1 MLKIEKEQIRLVSHL
16 LNDENSHFPLL
27 RSVLSE
33 KKKGSVY
40 VNSLETPTAAYIIS
54 SDGWCYQLGEED
66 DINFNSG
73 LEDIISEE
81 TTKNNKP
88 ILWFG
93 ISKKWRRK
101 LDDNDSLEVKDF
113 PRIQYRFN
121 KRDYIS
127 YMKNPFP
134 YQLEYISKENIE
146 KVIEYSDSVI
156 NFWGTMDNF
165 IENGLGFIL
174 VDKGRIISHCISAS
188 VEEGEVEIDI
198 ETDDSYRGK
207 GIARF
212 MASCLIDEC
221 MKRGQTP
228 KWDCAAENIPSRK
241 LAAKLGFE
249 EIKQYPFSY
258 ITSA

>member
-1 MLKIEKEQIRLVSHL
+1 MLKIEKEQFDLISHL

-27 RSVLSE
+27 ESILSD

-40 VNSLETPTAAYIIS
+40 VNSFETPTAALVIS
-54 SDGWCYQLGEED
+54 NDGWFYQLGGED

-73 LEDIISEE
+73 LEDIIVEE
-81 TTKNNKP
+81 TKNNKP

-101 LDDNDSLEVKDF
+101 LGDNGSLEVKDF

-121 KRDYIS
+121 KSDYIS
-127 YMKNPFP
+127 YGENPFP
-134 YQLEYISKENIE
+134 YQLEYISKENVE
-146 KVIEYSDSVI
+146 KVLEYNDGIIS
-156 NFWGTMDNF
+156 FWGTIDNF
-165 IENGLGFIL
+165 IENGFGFIL
-174 VDKGRIISHCISAS
+174 LDKEKIVAQCISAS
-188 VEEGEVEIDI
+188 VENGEAEIDI

-221 MKRGQTP
+221 MKRCYIP
-228 KWDCAAENIPSRK
+228 KWDCAVGNIPSRK
-241 LAAKLGFE
+241 LADKLGFE
-249 EIKQYPFSY
+249 KVAEYPFSY
-258 ITSA
+258 ITSL